1 MLWKKQIPLAITFIT
16 GLVFGIQYFVPHR
29 MSDNLFNAY
38 VDWEI
43 VIGIFGG
50 ILAYISFYRAHTM
63 RIFKKAPAWPYSL
76 VAIAISAVM
85 IFFGF
90 IQGTETGTFF
100 SNAYFYV
107 LVSIEGTMF
116 SLLAFYISSAAYR
129 AFRARSA
136 QATALLIAAI
146 IVMLGRIPLGEQ
158 MSVWKYIWSG
168 APSFSDIANWIL
180 NVPNMAAKRAMNL
193 GIGLGIMM
201 LSLKIVLGIERS
213 YMGSGD

>member
-29 MSDNLFNAY
+29 TSENLFNAY

-63 RIFKKAPAWPYSL
+63 RIRKKAPAWQYSL
-76 VAIAISAVM
+76 VAIGISLLM

-100 SNAYFYV
+100 SNMYFYV

-158 MSVWKYIWSG
+158 LSFWKLIWSN
-168 APSFSDIANWIL
+168 APSFTDIANWIL
-180 NVPNMAAKRAMNL
+180 NIPNMAAKRAMNL

>member
-1 MLWKKQIPLAITFIT
+1 MLWKKQIPLAITFIM
-16 GLVFGIQYFVPHR
+16 GLIFGVQYFVPHR
-29 MSDNLFNAY
+29 ISDAIFNTY
-38 VDWEI
+38 IDWGI

-50 ILAYISFYRAHTM
+50 ILAYISFYRAHAM
-63 RIFKKAPAWPYSL
+63 RIKKKAPAWPYSL
-76 VAIAISAVM
+76 VAITISVVM
-85 IFFGF
+85 ILFGF
-90 IQGTETGTFF
+90 IKGTESGTVF
-100 SNAYFYV
+100 SNMYFYI

-129 AFRARSA
+129 AFRARSV

-158 MSVWKYIWSG
+158 LSVWKYIWHG
-168 APSFSDIANWIL
+168 APSFPDIANWIL
-180 NVPNMAAKRAMNL
+180 NVPNMAAKRAMQL